1 MLEIPESKTISHQA
15 GNELINKKIKSV
27 LPASSPH
34 KFAFFHGDP
43 ESYADLLIGRRILS
57 TKGHGMFV
65 DLYCDEDICISISE
79 GTNIRYY
86 SSHEPHPEKHQLLI
100 EFEEGSFLAFS
111 VAMYGGI
118 WAFRGLFDN
127 KYYQGSLNSISPLD
141 DAFNE
146 GYFNNILKS
155 VTIDLSLKALLAT
168 EQRIPGLGNGVL
180 QDILFNA
187 GMHPKR
193 KKSTLSD
200 FHKSELFHSIKVTLD
215 KMTSLGGRDTEKDLY
230 GLPGGYKTILS
241 KNSVTNPCP
250 NCGDTII
257 KQPYLGGAI
266 YFCPTCQA
274 L

>member
-1 MLEIPESKTISHQA
+1 MLEIPESKNISRQA
-15 GNELINKKIKSV
+15 GNELINKKIRSV
-27 LPASSPH
+27 ITATSPH
-34 KFAFFHGDP
+34 KFAFFNGDP
-43 ESYADLLIGRRILS
+43 ETYADLLIGRRILS

-79 GTNIRYY
+79 GTNMRYY
-86 SSHEPHPEKHQLLI
+86 SSRESHPEKHQLLI
-100 EFEEGSFLAFS
+100 EFDDGSFLVFS
-111 VAMYGGI
+111 VAMYGSI
-118 WAFRGLFDN
+118 WAYKGVFDN

-141 DAFNE
+141 KAFDE
-146 GYFNNILKS
+146 QYFYNIFNS
-155 VTIDLSLKALLAT
+155 VTKDLSLKALLAT

-187 GMHPKR
+187 RMHPKR
-193 KKSTLSD
+193 KKSSLSD
-200 FHKSELFHSIKVTLD
+200 SHKSELLHSIKVTLD

-230 GLPGGYKTILS
+230 GQPGEYIAVLS
-241 KNSVTNPCP
+241 KNTIKNPCP

-266 YFCPTCQA
+266 YFCPTCQV

>member
-1 MLEIPESKTISHQA
+1 MLEIPESKTMSRQA
-15 GNELINKKIKSV
+15 GSELINKKIKSV
-27 LPASSPH
+27 ISATSPH

-43 ESYADLLIGRRILS
+43 EAYSDLLIGRQVLS

-65 DLYCDEDICISISE
+65 DLYCDEDVCISISE
-79 GTNIRYY
+79 GTNMRYY
-86 SSHEPHPEKHQLLI
+86 SSHEPHPTKHQLLI

-118 WAFRGLFDN
+118 WAFKRQFDN

-141 DAFNE
+141 DTFNE
-146 GYFNNILKS
+146 GYFDDIFKS
-155 VTIDLSLKALLAT
+155 VTKDLSLKALLAT

-193 KKSTLSD
+193 KISTLVD
-200 FHKSELFHSIKVTLD
+200 FHKSELFHSIKVTLR

-230 GLPGGYKTILS
+230 GQFGGYKAILS
-241 KNSVTNPCP
+241 KNTIKSPCP
-250 NCGDTII
+250 NCGGNII

-266 YFCPTCQA
+266 YFCSVCQV